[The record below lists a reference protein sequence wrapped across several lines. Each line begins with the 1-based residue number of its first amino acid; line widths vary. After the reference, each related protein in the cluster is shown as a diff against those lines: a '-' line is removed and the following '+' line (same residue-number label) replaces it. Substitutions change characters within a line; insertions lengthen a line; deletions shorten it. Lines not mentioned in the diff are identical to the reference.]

1 MGLFDKFKKNNTE
14 TKKSDYQV
22 LKGIILNNDNQ
33 ASMDEA
39 INSWQIDTDNMDS
52 FIEELS
58 ESYSELCM
66 EHVPL
71 AIESLYKSDEKIKTM
86 LFCMLFEFTC
96 MELPYVT
103 NLENLPLFQAKLEY
117 IYHTLTEVFSSCF
130 NGIGDC
136 IGLIILNYDPEMSL
150 AKPEEKQRVISGVQ
164 KRLELLYKY
173 VSENGCDGDD
183 IISAL
188 SVTLDMAARLNSD
201 EILVYLRK
209 LSELQLDLE
218 SELFLVKAMALNDV
232 PVLLESIDRLVE
244 FDASRLIRVLG
255 SIGRLDLLNGSSITQ
270 EKIAYAEMRNWLC
283 HPSECG
289 KTLDTLELVDT
300 LIYDEHLYY
309 IFKYTSTAP
318 KLRERGFM
326 IGVAGG
332 YDKDAISDNETGHT
346 FSDFEPIGDNYK
358 EQALGIIEMISSYW
372 KQRVAELAK

>member
-39 INSWQIDTDNMDS
+39 INNWQIDTDNMDS

-86 LFCMLFEFTC
+86 VFCMLFEFTC

-117 IYHTLTEVFSSCF
+117 IYHTLAEVFTACF

-136 IGLIILNYDPEMSL
+136 VGLIILNYDPEMSL

-188 SVTLDMAARLNSD
+188 SVTLDMAARLNND
-201 EILVYLRK
+201 DILVYLRK

-232 PVLLESIDRLVE
+232 PVLHESIDRLVE

-255 SIGRLDLLNGSSITQ
+255 SIGRMDLLNGSSITQ

-318 KLRERGFM
+318 KLQERGFM

-372 KQRVAELAK
+372 KQRAAEQAS

>member
-14 TKKSDYQV
+14 TKKSDYQG

-39 INSWQIDTDNMDS
+39 INNWQIDTDNMDS

-136 IGLIILNYDPEMSL
+136 VGLIILNYDPEMSF
-150 AKPEEKQRVISGVQ
+150 AKTEEKQRVISGVQ
-164 KRLELLYKY
+164 KRLELLCKY

-255 SIGRLDLLNGSSITQ
+255 SIGRLDLLNGSSVTQ

-332 YDKDAISDNETGHT
+332 YDKGAISDNVTGHT

-372 KQRVAELAK
+372 KQRVAEQAK

>member
-39 INSWQIDTDNMDS
+39 INNWQIDTDNMDS

-255 SIGRLDLLNGSSITQ
+255 SIGRMDLLNGSSITQ

-300 LIYDEHLYY
+300 LIYDEHRYY

-372 KQRVAELAK
+372 KQRVAEQAK

>member
-39 INSWQIDTDNMDS
+39 INNWQIDTDNMDS

-232 PVLLESIDRLVE
+232 QVLLESIDRLVE

-255 SIGRLDLLNGSSITQ
+255 SIGRMDLLNGSSITQ

-372 KQRVAELAK
+372 KQRVAEQAK

>member
-1 MGLFDKFKKNNTE
+1 MGLFDNFKKNNTE

-39 INSWQIDTDNMDS
+39 INNWQIDTGNMDS

-103 NLENLPLFQAKLEY
+103 NLENFPLFQAKLEY
-117 IYHTLTEVFSSCF
+117 IYHTLTGVFSSCF

-136 IGLIILNYDPEMSL
+136 VGLIILNYDPEMSL

-164 KRLELLYKY
+164 KRLELLCKY

-188 SVTLDMAARLNSD
+188 SVTLDMAARLNND

-232 PVLLESIDRLVE
+232 PILLESIDRLVE

-255 SIGRLDLLNGSSITQ
+255 SIGRMDLLNGSSITQ

-318 KLRERGFM
+318 KLQERGFM

-372 KQRVAELAK
+372 KQRVAEQAK

>member
-1 MGLFDKFKKNNTE
+1 MLSNKKE
-14 TKKSDYQV
+14 SIKAGQSDYQV

-39 INSWQIDTDNMDS
+39 VNNWQVDTDNIDS
-52 FIEELS
+52 FIDELS

-66 EHVPL
+66 DHVPF

-86 LFCMLFEFTC
+86 IFCMLFEFTC
-96 MELPYVT
+96 VELPYVT
-103 NLENLPLFQAKLEY
+103 NLESLPLFGAKLEY
-117 IYHTLTEVFSSCF
+117 IYHTLVEVFSSCF

-136 IGLIILNYDPEMSL
+136 VGLIILNYDPEMSF
-150 AKPEEKQRVISGVQ
+150 AQPEEKQRIISGVQ

-173 VSENGCDGDD
+173 VSENGCDGDE

-188 SVTLDMAARLNSD
+188 SVTLDMAARLNNDDIS
-201 EILVYLRK
+201 VYLRK

-218 SELFLVKAMALNDV
+218 SELFLVKAMALNDM

-244 FDASRLIRVLG
+244 FDASRLIRILG
-255 SIGRLDLLNGSSITQ
+255 SIGRMDLFKGSHITQ

-289 KTLDTLELVDT
+289 ETLDTLEIVDT
-300 LIYDEHLYY
+300 LIHDEHLYY

-318 KLRERGFM
+318 KLQERGFM

-332 YDKDAISDNETGHT
+332 YDKDVISDNETGHT

-358 EQALGIIEMISSYW
+358 EQALGIIQMISDYW
-372 KQRVAELAK
+372 KRAAEQAT